1 MTYTIFNTFRPYDFG
16 TDAIERQRVS
26 LGQSIIDADFEYGL
40 QGTKWQAYQE
50 VRKTPGFFE
59 IPGTDLTVTNVV
71 SDGASPQSLVEV
83 SVLPAPG
90 TAGSFTTSTN
100 MVQTIALATT
110 TSTVGTPVA
119 GRVTIMCNV
128 PHYITPGLTFLV
140 EIAGVTGGTTGTLNG
155 THTATSIGY
164 YNYTIAAPAGATGT
178 FTFNSGTSTSKFLT
192 AIGFLQSGSAT
203 GQVTNGQFLTGT
215 VINNT
220 IAGVVTLA
228 GWGAQT
234 PGGTISGTLL
244 YSNQTW
250 ITGTIASSTT
260 LSTTSGFN
268 PQHMQG
274 FEPNGTVTTAAVNQ
288 TITNS
293 AGTLTISKTMT
304 VPTSANHNVATG
316 TVMTVQITGTAISA
330 GSGILDG
337 IYTAT
342 ASAANQYT
350 IDATTYGANGT
361 FTMTGSTTK
370 FLTHIGVPI
379 QNPTNMG
386 TSYQITNT
394 GTLTMVAPPALTTVT
409 TISNHG
415 IPIGS
420 TFTVFLTGTGN
431 GVLNATAFRATSTAV
446 NQYTITI
453 PTAAGTGGIAVGT
466 SCFFPMLA
474 GVYSSTGTPITINA
488 APSTTTITTSNPHN
502 IPIGMTFSFTIVGT
516 TRATGATDTVLN
528 GTYTGI
534 STATNTFTFISL
546 NTSSSTWNTPGS
558 NFQLFMPSAV
568 TSLAKYIGGSINII
582 QSTPVNNPPF
592 SAPVYTISYAQ
603 QTWLTASIPA
613 LETFIAVSTAT
624 PGTQPYTAN
633 VVSISGLLNVTKTA
647 DRAEGYFPLL
657 GISTGNNLAYLAKG
671 AVPSGQLSTSYT
683 VIRRGGLFNNGNARL
698 QGITSI
704 SQTASP
710 NTVTVTTSAP
720 HGLIPG
726 TPIAVVG
733 WMCAGDSV
741 NGNYFLETVPSTT
754 QFTYTPRQAAVQ
766 AGIVGGY
773 IFVQT
778 YSSAVH
784 RPFDGGVLLAA
795 GQPTYGSN
803 IVRQSKKVFRYQ
815 SGKGLLWSSGTLF
828 CPNNDIVAISSA
840 GTAIG
845 SLVSIVS
852 EIANGLPQA
861 GAQVQVTGV
870 TSTGFNTVGSSFYTI
885 NNVIESTTATMLS
898 LNTISGVTATTVSSI
913 TFTGDGTTATATAT
927 AHGLIT
933 GLAVA
938 ITGASIGG
946 YNTTGVTITVT
957 GPNTFTY
964 PSIGSGAAT
973 GGVATTYRATLSD
986 QSRFIMRNWHGS
998 SVRAGCFEDQNGLFW
1013 EYDGQTL
1020 FVVKRTSTFQL
1031 TGLVSCT
1038 YLGQTL
1044 TGDGS
1049 TRFLDQLR
1057 IGDRFV
1063 IRGMAHTVTN
1073 IASQN
1078 VLTFNPPYR
1087 GTVEITALNPVR
1099 ACKVK
1104 DIRVPQ
1110 SQFNRDKLDGTGNS
1124 GFTVN
1129 VAKMQMIGIQYTWY
1143 GAGFVDFMMRGL
1155 DGNWVMAHRIYNNNV
1170 NDEAYMRTGNL
1181 PVRYELTNEC
1191 ASAISTLATTIVF
1204 DEGTLLLTD
1213 PDGTNLAYWPS
1224 SGTVLID
1231 NELIRYTSKT
1241 TFSLAGLT
1249 RGASLVYNI
1258 ADTNRTFTGGPAT
1271 GHNAG
1276 TTVNLVSS
1284 TCTPSLTHWGSA
1296 LLMDGQFDNDRGY
1309 FFNYTFNQ
1317 GPLTY
1322 SAGPP
1327 VVNQTV
1333 PLFFLRLS
1341 PSVSNGIVG
1350 DIGARDLL
1358 NRAQLLLQKLDCSV
1372 VGTGVTLNVNG
1383 ILNPVGFENSTFPWL
1398 NINSVTQGSQPS
1410 FTQYCNYSTLTLNG
1424 GSYVAGSGERIFS
1437 LVAQG
1442 GSVST
1447 IDLSALK
1454 ELSNTVIGG
1463 NRMFPDGPDTLMI
1476 IATNLNAALTN
1487 AVLNLYW
1494 TEAQA

>member
-59 IPGTDLTVTNVV
+59 IPGTDFTVTNVV
-71 SDGASPQSLVEV
+71 SDGAAGQSLVEV
-83 SVLPAPG
+83 SVVPAPG
-90 TAGSFTTSTN
+90 SPGNFTTSTT
-100 MVQTIALATT
+100 MAQTIANASLTT
-110 TSTVGTPVA
+110 TVDTPVA
-119 GRVTIMCNV
+119 GRTTIMCNL

-140 EIAGVTGGTTGTLNG
+140 ELAGVTGGSGGTLNG

-164 YNYTIAAPAGATGT
+164 YNYTIATPAGATGT
-178 FTFNSGTSTSKFLT
+178 FTLTGSTSKFLT
-192 AIGFLQSGSAT
+192 AIGFLSGNPT

-215 VINNT
+215 VLNNT

-234 PGGTISGTLL
+234 PNGQISGTLL

-250 ITGTIASSTT
+250 ITSTLASSTQLLT
-260 LSTTSGFN
+260 ATGFN
-268 PQHMQG
+268 PMHMQG
-274 FEPNGTVTTAAVNQ
+274 FEPNGTVTTAIVNQ

-293 AGTLTISKTMT
+293 AGTLTISKSMT
-304 VPTSANHNVATG
+304 VTTAANHNVATG
-316 TVMTVQITGTAISA
+316 TVMTVQIVGTAISA

-342 ASAANQYT
+342 ASAANQFT

-379 QNPTNMG
+379 QNPTNM
-386 TSYQITNT
+386 SAAFAIANT
-394 GTLTMVAPPALTTVT
+394 GTITISPPPSLTVITTG
-409 TISNHG
+409 SNHG
-415 IPIGS
+415 IPVGS
-420 TFTVFLTGTGN
+420 TFTVTLTGTGT
-431 GVLNATAFRATSTAV
+431 GGTTLNNILFRASSTAA
-446 NQYTITI
+446 NQYSITA
-453 PTAAGTGGIAVGT
+453 PTGATGSGVAAGTSTFHPMFSGIYT
-466 SCFFPMLA
+466 L
-474 GVYSSTGTPITINA
+474 STGTLA
-488 APSTTTITTSNPHN
+488 VSASTLTTLTMTVQHN
-502 IPIGMTFSFTIVGT
+502 IPIGMTFSFTLAGVTPI
-516 TRATGATDTVLN
+516 GATSIN
-528 GTYTGI
+528 GTYTGLSI
-534 STATNTFTFISL
+534 STTAFTFTSPPNATGTYTFGGNNIQIFV
-546 NTSSSTWNTPGS
+546 PA
-558 NFQLFMPSAV
+558 AV
-568 TSLAKYIGGSINII
+568 TSLAKYISG
-582 QSTPVNNPPF
+582 PVNIVQTTPAN
-592 SAPVYTISYAQ
+592 SLVTATTTYTIAYAQ
-603 QTWLTASIPA
+603 QTWLGTASIPA
-613 LETFIAVSTAT
+613 SESFIAVSAAT

-633 VVSISGLLNVTKTA
+633 VVSVSGLLNVSKTA

-657 GISTGNNLAYLAKG
+657 GVSTGNNLAYLAKG
-671 AVPSGQLSTSYT
+671 VVAGGQLSTSYT

-698 QGITSI
+698 QGITSM
-704 SQTASP
+704 SQTAVP
-710 NTVTVTTSAP
+710 NTVSVTTAAP
-720 HGLIPG
+720 HGLVPG
-726 TPIAVVG
+726 TPISVVG
-733 WMCAGDSV
+733 WLCAGDAV
-741 NGNYFLETVPSTT
+741 NGNYFLETVLTPST
-754 QFTYTPRQAAVQ
+754 FTYTPRQSAVQ
-766 AGIVGGY
+766 AKIVGGY

-828 CPNNDIVAISSA
+828 CPNNDIVTISSA

-845 SLVSIVS
+845 SLMAIVS
-852 EIANGLPQA
+852 EVANGLPQA
-861 GAQVQVTGV
+861 GARVQVTGV
-870 TSTGFNTVGSSFYTI
+870 TSTGFNTVGTNYYTI
-885 NNVIESTTATMLS
+885 NNVIESTTASMLS
-898 LNTISGVTATTVSSI
+898 LNTISGLSPTTAAISAITGNGTTVTVTA
-913 TFTGDGTTATATAT
+913 A
-927 AHGLIT
+927 AHGFTT

-938 ITGASIGG
+938 ITGTTN
-946 YNTTGVTITVT
+946 YNTAGVVITVT
-957 GPNTFTY
+957 DLNTFTY
-964 PSIGSGAAT
+964 TSAAT
-973 GGVATTYRATLSD
+973 GATSTGTATTYRAVLSD
-986 QSRFIMRNWHGS
+986 QSRFIMQNWHGS

-1044 TGDGS
+1044 TGDSS
-1049 TRFLDQLR
+1049 TRFRDQLR
-1057 IGDRFV
+1057 VGDRFV
-1063 IRGMAHTVTN
+1063 IRGMTHTVTS
-1073 IASQN
+1073 IAGQN
-1078 VLTFNPPYR
+1078 SLTFNPPYR
-1087 GTVEITALNPVR
+1087 GVGEITALTPVR

-1124 GFTVN
+1124 GFTAN

-1170 NDEAYMRTGNL
+1170 NDEAYMRTGNM

-1191 ASAISTLATTIVF
+1191 GSAISTLASQLNAGFTTSI
-1204 DEGTLLLTD
+1204 TLADDVT
-1213 PDGTNLAYWPS
+1213 YWPT
-1224 SGTVLID
+1224 SGTVLIES
-1231 NELIRYTSKT
+1231 ELISYTGKASFQLT
-1241 TFSLAGLT
+1241 GLT
-1249 RGASLVYNI
+1249 RGTSLAYNI
-1258 ADTNRTFTGGPAT
+1258 ADTNRIFTGGVDSL
-1271 GHNAG
+1271 HIAG
-1276 TTVNLVSS
+1276 SSVNLVSS

-1317 GPLTY
+1317 GTLATTTT
-1322 SAGPP
+1322 
-1327 VVNQTV
+1327 QL
-1333 PLFFLRLS
+1333 PLFFIRLS

-1350 DIGARDLL
+1350 DMGARDLL

-1372 VGTGVTLNVNG
+1372 VGSGAGTTLNING
-1383 ILNPVGFENSTFPWL
+1383 ILNPVGFENSVFPWI
-1398 NINSVTQGSQPS
+1398 NINSIGQGSQPS
-1410 FTQYCNYSTLTLNG
+1410 FTQFCNYSNVVTNG
-1424 GSYVAGSGERIFS
+1424 GTYVAGSGERIFS
-1437 LVAQG
+1437 LIAQG

-1476 IATNLNAALTN
+1476 VATALNTSLTN

>member
-71 SDGASPQSLVEV
+71 SDGAAGQSLIEV
-83 SVLPAPG
+83 SVTPAPG
-90 TAGSFTTSTN
+90 VAGSFVTGTN
-100 MVQTIALATT
+100 MVQTLTNATATT
-110 TSTVGTPVA
+110 TVGTPVA
-119 GRVTIMCNV
+119 GRTTIMVNV
-128 PHYITPGLTFLV
+128 QHYITPGLTFLV
-140 EIAGVTGGTTGTLNG
+140 EIAGVSGGTTGTLNG

-164 YNYTIAAPAGATGT
+164 YNYTIATPAGASGT
-178 FTFNSGTSTSKFLT
+178 FTLTASTSKFLT

-203 GQVTNGQFLTGT
+203 NQVTNGQYLTGT
-215 VINNT
+215 VLNNT
-220 IAGVVTLA
+220 ITGVVTLA
-228 GWGAQT
+228 GWGSQI
-234 PGGTISGTLL
+234 PGGQISGTIL

-250 ITGTIASSTT
+250 ITGTLASSTT

-274 FEPNGTVTTAAVNQ
+274 FEPNGTVTTAAVAQ
-288 TITNS
+288 SIANS
-293 AGTLTISKTMT
+293 AGTLTISKSMT
-304 VPTSANHNVATG
+304 VTTTANHNVATG
-316 TVMTVQITGTAISA
+316 TVMTVQITGTTISA
-330 GSGILDG
+330 GAGILDG

-342 ASAANQYT
+342 ASAANQFT
-350 IDATTYGANGT
+350 IDATTYGANGV

-474 GVYSSTGTPITINA
+474 GVYSSTGTPITVNA

-502 IPIGMTFSFTIVGT
+502 IPIGMTFSFTITGT
-516 TRATGATDTVLN
+516 TRASGTTDTVLN

-582 QSTPVNNPPF
+582 QTTAANNPPF
-592 SAPVYTISYAQ
+592 SAPIYTISYAQ
-603 QTWLTASIPA
+603 QTWLTATIPA

-657 GISTGNNLAYLAKG
+657 GVSTGNNLAYLAKG
-671 AVPSGQLSTSYT
+671 LVAGGQLSTSYT
-683 VIRRGGLFNNGNARL
+683 IIRRGGLFNNGNARL

-704 SQTASP
+704 SQTSSP
-710 NTVTVTTSAP
+710 NTVTVTTAAP

-726 TPIAVVG
+726 TPISVVG
-733 WMCAGDSV
+733 WLSAGGGV
-741 NGNYFLETVPSTT
+741 NGNYFLETVPTT
-754 QFTYTPRQAAVQ
+754 TTFTYTPQQAAVQ
-766 AGIVGGY
+766 TGIVGGY

-795 GQPTYGSN
+795 GQPSYGSN

-828 CPNNDIVAISSA
+828 CPNNDIVSISSA

-845 SLVSIVS
+845 SLMAIVS
-852 EIANGLPQA
+852 EVANGLPQA
-861 GAQVQVTGV
+861 GARVQVTGV

-885 NNVIESTTATMLS
+885 NNVIESTTASMLS
-898 LNTISGVTATTVSSI
+898 LNTISGLSATTVSSI

-927 AHGLIT
+927 AHGFTT

-938 ITGASIGG
+938 ITSASVGA
-946 YNTTGVTITVT
+946 YNTAGVVITVT

-964 PSIGSGAAT
+964 LSGATGAAT
-973 GGVATTYRATLSD
+973 GGVATTYRAVLSD

-1044 TGDGS
+1044 TGNSD
-1049 TRFLDQLR
+1049 TRFQDQLR

-1073 IASQN
+1073 ITSQSS
-1078 VLTFNPPYR
+1078 LSFNPPYR
-1087 GTVEITALNPVR
+1087 GTVEITTLSPVR

-1104 DIRVPQ
+1104 DVRVPQ

-1124 GFTVN
+1124 GFTAN
-1129 VAKMQMIGIQYTWY
+1129 VAKMQMVGIQYTWY

-1191 ASAISTLATTIVF
+1191 GAAISTLASQLNPNPTSTAI
-1204 DEGTLLLTD
+1204 TLAD
-1213 PDGTNLAYWPS
+1213 PDNTLLAYWPTT
-1224 SGTVLID
+1224 GTVLID
-1231 NELIRYTSKT
+1231 NELISYTGKT
-1241 TFSLAGLT
+1241 TTQLTGLT
-1249 RGASLVYNI
+1249 RSTSLTYNI
-1258 ADTNRTFTGGPAT
+1258 ADTNRTFTGSAT
-1271 GHNAG
+1271 LNGDTHTSG
-1276 TTVNLVSS
+1276 TSVNLVSS

-1317 GPLTY
+1317 AALTAST
-1322 SAGPP
+1322 SAI
-1327 VVNQTV
+1327 

-1350 DIGARDLL
+1350 DMGARDLL

-1372 VGTGVTLNVNG
+1372 VGSGTTLNING
-1383 ILNPVGFENSTFPWL
+1383 ILNPVGFENSTFPWI
-1398 NINSVTQGSQPS
+1398 NINSIGQGSQPS
-1410 FTQYCNYSTLTLNG
+1410 FTQYCNYNTLTLNG
-1424 GSYVAGSGERIFS
+1424 GSYVPGSGERIFS

-1476 IATNLNAALTN
+1476 VATALNANLTN